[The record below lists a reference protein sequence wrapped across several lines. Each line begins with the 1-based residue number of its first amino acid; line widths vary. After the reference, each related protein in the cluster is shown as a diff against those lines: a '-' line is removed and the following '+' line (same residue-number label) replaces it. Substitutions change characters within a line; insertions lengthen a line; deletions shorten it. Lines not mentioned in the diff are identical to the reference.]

1 MKITIQDGTHD
12 VVVMALDGDL
22 TLDCSESIKGTVTDV
37 VAGHRKAVVFDVT
50 RVRFVDSQ
58 GLELL
63 LWVRDYCQLSLI
75 PFRLA
80 GLDENCAKIL
90 QITRLDNEFNCSPH
104 VGDAVKSLA

>member
-1 MKITIQDGTHD
+1 MKITIQDGSHD
-12 VVVMALDGDL
+12 IVVVGLDGDL
-22 TLDCSESIKGTVTDV
+22 TLDCSESIKGTVTDG
-37 VAGHRKAVVFDVT
+37 VAGCRKAVVFDVSQ
-50 RVRFVDSQ
+50 VRFVDSQ

-104 VGDAVKSLA
+104 VADAVKSLA